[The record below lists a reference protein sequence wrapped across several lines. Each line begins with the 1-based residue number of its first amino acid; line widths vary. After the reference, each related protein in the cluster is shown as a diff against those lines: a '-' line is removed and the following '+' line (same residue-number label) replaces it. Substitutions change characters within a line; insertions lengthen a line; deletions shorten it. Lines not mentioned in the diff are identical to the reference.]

1 MEFTGFPR
9 HQLRATGRSK
19 GRFSSRTPQN
29 LTNSSQHSSA
39 RASVTKPAGTGH
51 PEQRVRLAQAPE
63 CTEPSALLEYL
74 SAAAGDLG
82 REVIEPKRLPTFATN
97 TIPSVIVPPRRPQ
110 TVADE
115 WAMDFAPRPRTPAP
129 AQNRNF
135 GLAESA
141 LQGLA
146 DLLTLEA
153 GSIPEKPVAKCAV
166 QDYAPCARPPID
178 IVPAHSSS
186 YEMLNSWLNTGRSE
200 CATTDDDE
208 DDMIAYSLDE
218 IQTVALYANESED
231 ESAKSAVDASPSTND
246 SPLALATQR
255 LLGNLTSAVQHAETA
270 EQLLASAKTNTHS
283 LDTQVF
289 SEICLQAAAQL
300 PAAAKPQPDAPAP
313 HKDTRPALSRST
325 ADEIPTLQMLPAGR
339 RLESLE
345 NGAKIIKDSLGRVIE
360 VRSPLGP
367 ILRTRYDEHGHLRF
381 FMRTDKA
388 GNIQSYGECDKQGV
402 VVHDPEGRVRAAGE
416 SMAIDRVGRLSIVR
430 KDGQFWSI
438 DLARG
443 LHVERRQMVDE
454 DGQWKAITAV
464 FAYDGF
470 RMVTRFQS
478 MDGREF
484 DEESG
489 CFKPTIGAVV
499 KEEIR
504 LYGRD
509 GSCVQFDSEDAIEEL
524 RPSRVW
530 PPASRAV
537 DKKYRNRWQAGTA
550 WQAVREY
557 LELLKSGSG

>member
-9 HQLRATGRSK
+9 HQLRAMGRLK
-19 GRFSSRTPQN
+19 GRYSSRPYQ
-29 LTNSSQHSSA
+29 TNSASTPHSVVRTSP
-39 RASVTKPAGTGH
+39 TKQVGTGH
-51 PEQRVRLAQAPE
+51 TGERVRLAAAPE
-63 CTEPSALLEYL
+63 CAQASVLLDYL
-74 SAAAGDLG
+74 SQAASDLG
-82 REVIEPKRLPTFATN
+82 REVIEPEVLPAFAKN
-97 TIPSVIVPPRRPQ
+97 TMPSVIVPPQRQ
-110 TVADE
+110 KTVADE
-115 WAMDFAPRPRTPAP
+115 WSPNFSTQPPVQAPV
-129 AQNRNF
+129 QNRNF

-153 GSIPEKPVAKCAV
+153 GSVRESREPRDNKEQAPAPEFV
-166 QDYAPCARPPID
+166 QCARPPLEL
-178 IVPAHSSS
+178 VAAPTSS
-186 YEMLNSWLNTGRSE
+186 YEMLNSWLNTGRSS
-200 CATTDDDE
+200 CATTEDDD
-208 DDMIAYSLDE
+208 DMLAFSLDE
-218 IQTVALYANESED
+218 IETVSLYAD
-231 ESAKSAVDASPSTND
+231 DSASTDSASGKAISAGETDCSDA
-246 SPLALATQR
+246 LQAQR
-255 LLGNLTSAVQHAETA
+255 LLGSMSHSVQYAESTD
-270 EQLLASAKTNTHS
+270 QLLS
-283 LDTQVF
+283 
-289 SEICLQAAAQL
+289 
-300 PAAAKPQPDAPAP
+300 APAQS
-313 HKDTRPALSRST
+313 DTHIGPALSRNQT
-325 ADEIPTLQMLPAGR
+325 EATPKLQLLPQGR
-339 RLESLE
+339 RMESLD
-345 NGAKIIKDSLGRVIE
+345 NGAQIIKDSLGRVIE

-367 ILRTRYDEHGHLRF
+367 ILRTRYDENGHLRF
-381 FMRTDKA
+381 FVRTDKE
-388 GNIQSYGECDKQGV
+388 GNIQSYGESDKQGV

-478 MDGREF
+478 MDAREF
-484 DEESG
+484 DEEEG
-489 CFKPTIGAVV
+489 CYRPTCDSIIR
-499 KEEIR
+499 EEIR

-530 PPASRAV
+530 PPGSRAV

>member
-9 HQLRATGRSK
+9 HQLRAMGRSK
-19 GRFSSRTPQN
+19 GRYSSRPLQSNIVSTPHSVVR
-29 LTNSSQHSSA
+29 SSP
-39 RASVTKPAGTGH
+39 TKPVGTGH
-51 PEQRVRLAQAPE
+51 SGERVRLAAAHD
-63 CTEPSALLEYL
+63 CTQPRAFLDYL
-74 SAAAGDLG
+74 SQAANDLG
-82 REVIEPKRLPTFATN
+82 REVIEPEVLPSFAKN
-97 TIPSVIVPPRRPQ
+97 TMPSVIVPPQRQR

-115 WAMDFAPRPRTPAP
+115 WSPNVSAQPLTQAPT
-129 AQNRNF
+129 QNRNF

-153 GSIPEKPVAKCAV
+153 GSIRDARESNAVKEQACSPEFI
-166 QDYAPCARPPID
+166 QCARPPVD
-178 IVPAHSSS
+178 LVPAPQSS
-186 YEMLNSWLNTGRSE
+186 YEMLNSWLNTGRSA
-200 CATTDDDE
+200 CATADDD
-208 DDMIAYSLDE
+208 DDMLAFSLDE
-218 IQTVALYANESED
+218 IETVSLYAEETPSSI
-231 ESAKSAVDASPSTND
+231 SAAEAE
-246 SPLALATQR
+246 ALR
-255 LLGNLTSAVQHAETA
+255 LLDNMSNSVQNAETA
-270 EQLLASAKTNTHS
+270 DKLLSTKAQP
-283 LDTQVF
+283 DTQ
-289 SEICLQAAAQL
+289 L
-300 PAAAKPQPDAPAP
+300 
-313 HKDTRPALSRST
+313 RPALSRSHT
-325 ADEIPTLQMLPAGR
+325 EETPTLQMLPAGR
-339 RLESLE
+339 RMESLE
-345 NGAKIIKDSLGRVIE
+345 NGAQIIKDSLGRVIE

-367 ILRTRYDEHGHLRF
+367 VLRTRYDEQGHLRF
-381 FMRTDKA
+381 FVRTDKE
-388 GNIQSYGECDKQGV
+388 GNIQSYGESDKQGV

-454 DGQWKAITAV
+454 DGQWTAITAV

-470 RMVTRFQS
+470 RMVTRFQT
-478 MDGREF
+478 MDAREF
-484 DEESG
+484 DEEEG
-489 CFKPTIGAVV
+489 CYQPSSNSVC

-509 GSCVQFDSEDAIEEL
+509 GSCVQFDSEDAIDEL

-530 PPASRAV
+530 PPGSRAV

>member
-9 HQLRATGRSK
+9 HQLRAMGRSK
-19 GRFSSRTPQN
+19 GRYSSRPLQSNTVSTP
-29 LTNSSQHSSA
+29 HSVVRTSP
-39 RASVTKPAGTGH
+39 TKPVGTGH
-51 PEQRVRLAQAPE
+51 TGERVRLAAALEYTQPR
-63 CTEPSALLEYL
+63 ALLDYL
-74 SAAAGDLG
+74 SQAASDLG
-82 REVIEPKRLPTFATN
+82 REVIEPEVLPSFAKN
-97 TIPSVIVPPRRPQ
+97 TMPSVIVPPQRQR

-115 WAMDFAPRPRTPAP
+115 WSPNVSAQPLTQTPT
-129 AQNRNF
+129 QNRNF

-153 GSIPEKPVAKCAV
+153 GSIRDARESRQNALVRQITENREANESQQQVSVPEFV
-166 QDYAPCARPPID
+166 QCARPPVD
-178 IVPAHSSS
+178 LVPAPQTS
-186 YEMLNSWLNTGRSE
+186 YDMLNSWLNTGRSA
-200 CATTDDDE
+200 CATADDDDDE
-208 DDMIAYSLDE
+208 MLAFSLDE
-218 IQTVALYANESED
+218 IETVSLYAEE
-231 ESAKSAVDASPSTND
+231 APPAVSGVEAE
-246 SPLALATQR
+246 AQR
-255 LLGNLTSAVQHAETA
+255 LLENMSNSVQNAETTD
-270 EQLLASAKTNTHS
+270 QLLT
-283 LDTQVF
+283 
-289 SEICLQAAAQL
+289 
-300 PAAAKPQPDAPAP
+300 PAQPDT
-313 HKDTRPALSRST
+313 HVRPALSRSHT
-325 ADEIPTLQMLPAGR
+325 EETPTLQMLPAGR
-339 RLESLE
+339 RMESLE
-345 NGAKIIKDSLGRVIE
+345 NGAQIIKDSLGRVIE

-367 ILRTRYDEHGHLRF
+367 VLRTRYDEQGHLRF
-381 FMRTDKA
+381 FVRTDKE
-388 GNIQSYGECDKQGV
+388 GNIQSYGESDKQGV

-454 DGQWKAITAV
+454 DGQWTAITAV

-470 RMVTRFQS
+470 RMVTRFQT
-478 MDGREF
+478 MEAREF
-484 DEESG
+484 DEEEGCYLPTSG
-489 CFKPTIGAVV
+489 SIC

-509 GSCVQFDSEDAIEEL
+509 GSCVQFDSEDAIDEL
-524 RPSRVW
+524 RPARVW

>member
-1 MEFTGFPR
+1 LAAIPE
-9 HQLRATGRSK
+9 
-19 GRFSSRTPQN
+19 
-29 LTNSSQHSSA
+29 SA
-39 RASVTKPAGTGH
+39 QASV
-51 PEQRVRLAQAPE
+51 
-63 CTEPSALLEYL
+63 LLDYL
-74 SAAAGDLG
+74 SQAASDLG
-82 REVIEPKRLPTFATN
+82 REVIEPEVLPAFAKN
-97 TIPSVIVPPRRPQ
+97 TMPSVIVPPQRQ
-110 TVADE
+110 KTVADE
-115 WAMDFAPRPRTPAP
+115 WSPNFSAQPPVQAPVR
-129 AQNRNF
+129 NRNF

-153 GSIPEKPVAKCAV
+153 GSITESREPKEPGENREQAPAPEFV
-166 QDYAPCARPPID
+166 QCARPP
-178 IVPAHSSS
+178 VELVTAPTSS
-186 YEMLNSWLNTGRSE
+186 YEMLNSWLNTGRSS
-200 CATTDDDE
+200 CATREDDD
-208 DDMIAYSLDE
+208 DMLAFSLDE
-218 IQTVALYANESED
+218 IETVSLYADDSASSGSAFGKAVCSEATD
-231 ESAKSAVDASPSTND
+231 CSDA
-246 SPLALATQR
+246 LQAQR
-255 LLGNLTSAVQHAETA
+255 LLGSMSNSVHNAESADR
-270 EQLLASAKTNTHS
+270 LLSPPA
-283 LDTQVF
+283 
-289 SEICLQAAAQL
+289 QAAT
-300 PAAAKPQPDAPAP
+300 PIG
-313 HKDTRPALSRST
+313 PALSRSHT
-325 ADEIPTLQMLPAGR
+325 EETPTLQMLPAGR
-339 RLESLE
+339 RMESLE
-345 NGAKIIKDSLGRVIE
+345 NGAQIIKDSLGRVIE

-367 ILRTRYDEHGHLRF
+367 ILRTRYDENGHLRF
-381 FMRTDKA
+381 FVRTDKE
-388 GNIQSYGECDKQGV
+388 GNIQSYGESDKQGV

-484 DEESG
+484 DEEEG
-489 CFKPTIGAVV
+489 CYQPTCNSMIR
-499 KEEIR
+499 EEIR

-509 GSCVQFDSEDAIEEL
+509 GSCVQFDSEEAIEEL

-530 PPASRAV
+530 PPGSRAV

>member
-9 HQLRATGRSK
+9 HQLRAMGRSK
-19 GRFSSRTPQN
+19 GRFSSRPPQTVVASGPHSGVRTP
-29 LTNSSQHSSA
+29 A
-39 RASVTKPAGTGH
+39 TKPASMGHTG
-51 PEQRVRLAQAPE
+51 ERVRLAAAPE
-63 CTEPSALLEYL
+63 CPEAKALLDYL
-74 SAAAGDLG
+74 SEAASDLG
-82 REVIEPKRLPTFATN
+82 RDVVDPETLPAFAQIST
-97 TIPSVIVPPRRPQ
+97 PSVIVPPQRQ
-110 TVADE
+110 KIVVDE
-115 WAMDFAPRPRTPAP
+115 WSPNFS
-129 AQNRNF
+129 AQPPVQPILTRNF

-146 DLLTLEA
+146 DLLTMEA
-153 GSIPEKPVAKCAV
+153 GSVRESADQPIAEPVREHARHNAQAATDFVQCAKPPVELITG
-166 QDYAPCARPPID
+166 RP
-178 IVPAHSSS
+178 SS
-186 YEMLNSWLNTGRSE
+186 YELLNSWLNTGKDNSA
-200 CATTDDDE
+200 CATADDDE
-208 DDMIAYSLDE
+208 DMIAYSLDE
-218 IQTVALYANESED
+218 IQTVSLYANDQALSAARTAED
-231 ESAKSAVDASPSTND
+231 SGEYEA
-246 SPLALATQR
+246 QR
-255 LLGNLTSAVQHAETA
+255 FLGNMSSSV
-270 EQLLASAKTNTHS
+270 
-283 LDTQVF
+283 
-289 SEICLQAAAQL
+289 IGAA
-300 PAAAKPQPDAPAP
+300 DAFPAP
-313 HKDTRPALSRST
+313 SFDEHPHVHPDTHVGPALSRSHSE
-325 ADEIPTLQMLPAGR
+325 AQPTLQLLPAGR
-339 RLESLE
+339 RMESLD
-345 NGAKIIKDSLGRVIE
+345 NGAQIIKDSLGRVIE

-367 ILRTRYDEHGHLRF
+367 VLRTRYDENGHLRF
-381 FMRTDKA
+381 FVRTDKE
-388 GNIQSYGECDKQGV
+388 GNIQSYGESDKQGV

-478 MDGREF
+478 MESREF
-484 DEESG
+484 DEEEG
-489 CFKPTIGAVV
+489 CYLPSAGSVV

-509 GSCVQFDSEDAIEEL
+509 GSCVQFDSEEAIEEL

>member
-9 HQLRATGRSK
+9 HQLRAMGRLK
-19 GRFSSRTPQN
+19 GRYSSRPFQTNAVSTP
-29 LTNSSQHSSA
+29 HSVVRTSPA
-39 RASVTKPAGTGH
+39 KPVGTGH
-51 PEQRVRLAQAPE
+51 PGERVRLAAAPE
-63 CTEPSALLEYL
+63 CAQPSVLLDYL
-74 SAAAGDLG
+74 SQAASDLG
-82 REVIEPKRLPTFATN
+82 REVIEPEVLPAFAKN
-97 TIPSVIVPPRRPQ
+97 TMPSVIVPPQRPK

-115 WAMDFAPRPRTPAP
+115 WSPNFSAQPQIQAPP
-129 AQNRNF
+129 QNRNF

-153 GSIPEKPVAKCAV
+153 GSIRDSKESRESRETGASRAPRETQEQAVAPEFVH
-166 QDYAPCARPPID
+166 CARPPVD
-178 IVPAHSSS
+178 IVVAPTSS
-186 YEMLNSWLNTGRSE
+186 YEMLNSWLNTGRST
-200 CATTDDDE
+200 CATAEDDD
-208 DDMIAYSLDE
+208 DMLAFSLDE
-218 IQTVALYANESED
+218 IETVSLYAD
-231 ESAKSAVDASPSTND
+231 ESTSSESVSREAVSVATADRSDAPQ
-246 SPLALATQR
+246 AQR
-255 LLGNLTSAVQHAETA
+255 LLGNMSSSVQYAESAD
-270 EQLLASAKTNTHS
+270 QLLSA
-283 LDTQVF
+283 
-289 SEICLQAAAQL
+289 
-300 PAAAKPQPDAPAP
+300 PAQPDT
-313 HKDTRPALSRST
+313 HRGPALSRNHT
-325 ADEIPTLQMLPAGR
+325 EATPTLQLLPAGR
-339 RLESLE
+339 RMESLD
-345 NGAKIIKDSLGRVIE
+345 NGAQIIKDSLGRVIE

-367 ILRTRYDEHGHLRF
+367 VLRTRYDENGHLRF
-381 FMRTDKA
+381 FVRTDKE
-388 GNIQSYGECDKQGV
+388 GNIQSYGESDKQGV

-454 DGQWKAITAV
+454 DGQWTAITAV

-478 MDGREF
+478 MEAREF
-484 DEESG
+484 DEEEG
-489 CFKPTIGAVV
+489 CFLPSSGSVC

-509 GSCVQFDSEDAIEEL
+509 GSCVQFDSEDAIDEL

-530 PPASRAV
+530 PPGSRAV

>member
-1 MEFTGFPR
+1 MELTGFPR
-9 HQLRATGRSK
+9 HQLRAMGRSK
-19 GRFSSRTPQN
+19 GRFASHQLKNPGNTN
-29 LTNSSQHSSA
+29 LHSGA
-39 RASVTKPAGTGH
+39 GASVTKPPCAPIPGK
-51 PEQRVRLAQAPE
+51 RVRLAQAPE
-63 CTEPSALLEYL
+63 CTEPKMLLEYL
-74 SAAAGDLG
+74 SAAARDFE
-82 REVIEPKRLPTFATN
+82 REVIEPERLPTFATN
-97 TIPSVIVPPRRPQ
+97 TIPSVVVPQRPK

-115 WAMDFAPRPRTPAP
+115 WSTSVSQQPKTQPAP
-129 AQNRNF
+129 QNRNF

-153 GSIPEKPVAKCAV
+153 GSIPEKAMTKCALPEYV
-166 QDYAPCARPPID
+166 PCARPPVD
-178 IVPAHSSS
+178 LVPASSS

-200 CATTDDDE
+200 HATTDDDE
-208 DDMIAYSLDE
+208 DEIIACSLDE
-218 IQTVALYANESED
+218 IQTVSLYATESEAGSD
-231 ESAKSAVDASPSTND
+231 NANAAPDARPSND

-270 EQLLASAKTNTHS
+270 EQLLASAQTSPNAKT
-283 LDTQVF
+283 LTQVQEELN
-289 SEICLQAAAQL
+289 S
-300 PAAAKPQPDAPAP
+300 QPKRQSLTETNYLADN
-313 HKDTRPALSRST
+313 RPALSRST
-325 ADEIPTLQMLPAGR
+325 TEETPTLQMLPAGR
-339 RLESLE
+339 RMESME

-367 ILRTRYDEHGHLRF
+367 VLRTRYDEHGHLRF
-381 FMRTDKA
+381 FVRTDKE
-388 GNIQSYGECDKQGV
+388 GNIQAYGESDKQGV

-484 DEESG
+484 DEETG
-489 CFKPTIGAVV
+489 CYKPTIDAAV

-550 WQAVREY
+550 WQAVRDY

>member
-9 HQLRATGRSK
+9 HQLRAMGRSK
-19 GRFSSRTPQN
+19 GRFSSRPPQN
-29 LTNSSQHSSA
+29 SAAAGPHSGV
-39 RASVTKPAGTGH
+39 RTTVTKPVGMGH
-51 PEQRVRLAQAPE
+51 VGQRVRLAEAPE
-63 CTEPSALLEYL
+63 CTESGALLDYL
-74 SAAAGDLG
+74 SAAASDLG
-82 REVIEPKRLPTFATN
+82 REVIEPETLPSFAKN
-97 TIPSVIVPPRRPQ
+97 TMPSIIVPPQRPR

-115 WAMDFAPRPRTPAP
+115 WSPGYAQQPPIQTQAPD
-129 AQNRNF
+129 RNF

-153 GSIPEKPVAKCAV
+153 GSIRENTSQANKTTAAPSAPATQQIQQPLQISQPEPLA
-166 QDYAPCARPPID
+166 QTPNFIQCARPSADMITVRP
-178 IVPAHSSS
+178 SS
-186 YEMLNSWLNTGRSE
+186 YDMLNSWLNTGRSAS
-200 CATTDDDE
+200 ATIDDEEYDDDGGL
-208 DDMIAYSLDE
+208 AYSLDE
-218 IQTVALYANESED
+218 IKTVALYANEDANAADED
-231 ESAKSAVDASPSTND
+231 AHDA
-246 SPLALATQR
+246 QR
-255 LLGNLTSAVQHAETA
+255 LLSNMSSSVQHAESADDLLRAANKVEDSNQTLTA
-270 EQLLASAKTNTHS
+270 
-283 LDTQVF
+283 V
-289 SEICLQAAAQL
+289 
-300 PAAAKPQPDAPAP
+300 QPDT
-313 HKDTRPALSRST
+313 HIGPALSRSHSDDT
-325 ADEIPTLQMLPAGR
+325 PAMQMLPAGR
-339 RLESLE
+339 RLETLE
-345 NGAKIIKDSLGRVIE
+345 NGAHIIKDSLGRVIE

-367 ILRTRYDEHGHLRF
+367 VLRTRYDDQGHLRF
-381 FMRTDKA
+381 FVRTDKE
-388 GNIQSYGECDKQGV
+388 GNIQSYGESDKQGV

-478 MDGREF
+478 MDGREY
-484 DEESG
+484 DEETG
-489 CFKPTIGAVV
+489 CFLPTTGAVV
-499 KEEIR
+499 REEIR